1 MAVVKNPVLREYYNA
16 ETGEGMGQTR
26 FWGFTSLYYGMLL
39 ELHAKYDASDLEK
52 KFRPIVTEELG
63 IEFQA

>member
-1 MAVVKNPVLREYYNA
+1 
-16 ETGEGMGQTR
+16 
-26 FWGFTSLYYGMLL
+26 MLL

-63 IEFQA
+63 IQFQV